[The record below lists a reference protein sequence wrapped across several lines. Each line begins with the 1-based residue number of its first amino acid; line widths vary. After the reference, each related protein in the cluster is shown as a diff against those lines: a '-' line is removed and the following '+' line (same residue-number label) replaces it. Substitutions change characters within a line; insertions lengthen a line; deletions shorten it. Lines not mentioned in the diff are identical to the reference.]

1 MKIQDLKKL
10 KLPENPGVYFFLGP
24 PKQSEGGKK
33 GNLLSQ
39 KATARQREIL
49 YIGKATSLRDRT
61 RSYFGK
67 DLIATRGPLLVDM
80 VVQADKLEWQETDS
94 VLEALILEASLIKK
108 HQPKYNTKE
117 KDNKSFNYVCIT
129 REALPKVL
137 IVRGRKLDAKKY
149 QSVFGPFISGMQLKE
164 AMRIIRRIF
173 PYIDA
178 SSSKKQNYEFYR
190 QLGLTPELNPLPTSP
205 LSRRGEIQN
214 PPDKGGRGVYL
225 NNIKNLRLFFQGK
238 KKQIIINFKKEMM
251 VCAKKKEFEKAGEIK
266 RKIFALEH
274 INDVALIKEAISTTQ
289 KTSQNNPF
297 EKVLGSP
304 RKGKREA
311 RPDHFQK
318 HYFVPSTFRIEAYDI
333 AHMSG
338 QNMVG
343 VMVVVEDGEVEKS
356 EYKKFIIK
364 TVKGANDPASLKE
377 VLTRRFNHPE
387 WKFPNLIVVD
397 GNDVQKNVAL
407 KVLKEKGLKIDVVS
421 VVKDEKHKAKAIL
434 FEASSRSCLG
444 LLEGKTFS
452 QPLKKA
458 ILLANS
464 EAHRFA
470 ISFYRQKSRK
480 NMLK

>member
-10 KLPENPGVYFFLGP
+10 KLPENPGVYFF
-24 PKQSEGGKK
+24 KK
-33 GNLLSQ
+33 G
-39 KATARQREIL
+39 KEIL
-49 YIGKATSLRDRT
+49 YIGKATSLHDRT

-80 VVQADKLEWQETDS
+80 VVQADSLEWQETDS
-94 VLEALILEASLIKK
+94 ALEAFILEASLIKK

-129 REALPKVL
+129 KEALPKVL

-190 QLGLTPELNPLPTSP
+190 QLNLVPLLNEE
-205 LSRRGEIQN
+205 GV
-214 PPDKGGRGVYL
+214 GGGDYRK
-225 NNIKNLRLFFQGK
+225 NIKNLKLFFQGK

-251 VCAKKKEFEKAGEIK
+251 ACAKKKEFEKAGEIK

-274 INDVALIKEAISTTQ
+274 INDVALIKEDLYTTQ
-289 KTSQNNPF
+289 N
-297 EKVLGSP
+297 EKNFPASP
-304 RKGKREA
+304 SLRGLRRDENFSRSA
-311 RPDHFQK
+311 SFP
-318 HYFVPSTFRIEAYDI
+318 FRIEAYDV

-364 TVKGANDPASLKE
+364 TVKGANDPAALAE
-377 VLTRRFNHPE
+377 VITRRLGHATWTLPQ
-387 WKFPNLIVVD
+387 LIVVD
-397 GNDVQKNVAL
+397 GNDVQKNVAE
-407 KVLKEKGLKIDVVS
+407 KILKEKGFNIDIVA
-421 VVKDEKHKAKAIL
+421 VVKDTHHKPKALIGKQGIITKHKKA
-434 FEASSRSCLG
+434 
-444 LLEGKTFS
+444 T
-452 QPLKKA
+452 
-458 ILLANS
+458 LLANS

>member
-10 KLPENPGVYFFLGP
+10 KLPENPGVYFF
-24 PKQSEGGKK
+24 KK
-33 GNLLSQ
+33 G
-39 KATARQREIL
+39 KEIL
-49 YIGKATSLRDRT
+49 YIGKATSLHDRT

-80 VVQADKLEWQETDS
+80 VVQADSLEWQETDS

-129 REALPKVL
+129 CEALPKVL

-190 QLGLTPELNPLPTSP
+190 QLGLV
-205 LSRRGEIQN
+205 
-214 PPDKGGRGVYL
+214 PDIATQYK
-225 NNIKNLRLFFQGK
+225 NNIKNLKLFFQGK
-238 KKQIIINFKKEMM
+238 KKQIITNFKKEMM

-274 INDVALIKEAISTTQ
+274 INDVALIKEEISTTQ

-304 RKGKREA
+304 RTTRTRSVS

-318 HYFVPSTFRIEAYDI
+318 HFFVPFRIEAYDI

-343 VMVVVEDGEVEKS
+343 VMVVVENGEIEKS

-387 WKFPNLIVVD
+387 WKFPSLIVVD

-407 KVLKEKGLKIDVVS
+407 KVLKEKALNIDVVS
-421 VVKDEKHKAKAIL
+421 VVKDERHKAKAIMGE
-434 FEASSRSCLG
+434 EALII
-444 LLEGKTFS
+444 KN
-452 QPLKKA
+452 KKA

-470 ISFYRQKSRK
+470 INYYRQKSRK